1 MSFKGKVKALLEEKS
16 KPSPEERGKAVGI
29 KHKALVAKVLGSK
42 KSQTEVPQ
50 ELGNLP
56 GFAKV
61 VFHHKAHRS
70 KEAPKEGLGPPPIKF
85 SKKSQ
90 TENSNHPFY
99 QKVKALSRG
108 KKNNSLLERKS
119 LKLLSFILASL
130 KPCEKK
136 SKMDGEKKKSKK
148 DEEEEK
154 SKMDEAK
161 KKVRDHDKQAFFNWD
176 DPVEAA
182 KQKALAA
189 IDAAEEKM
197 KADEF
202 KQSRTRELLKVYKHP
217 ESGEDVERESKAP
230 RHEQKPRFTGNWFQ
244 RRRKRRAAARRP
256 GS

>member
-1 MSFKGKVKALLEEKS
+1 MSFKGKVKALLEDEKKS
-16 KPSPEERGKAVGI
+16 KPSPEERGMAMGI
-29 KHKALVAKVLGSK
+29 KHKALVAKALGSK
-42 KSQTEVPQ
+42 KSQSKVPK

-56 GFAKV
+56 GFARV

-70 KEAPKEGLGPPPIKF
+70 KEEPKKGLGPPPIEF
-85 SKKSQ
+85 PKKSQ

-119 LKLLSFILASL
+119 KIIKVLIARI
-130 KPCEKK
+130 KPCGKK
-136 SKMDGEKKKSKK
+136 M

-161 KKVRDHDKQAFFNWD
+161 KKVRDHDKQAFFNF

-189 IDAAEEKM
+189 IKKAEEKM
-197 KADEF
+197 EDEDF
-202 KQSRTRELLKVYKHP
+202 KQSRTRELAQQHP
-217 ESGEDVERESKAP
+217 LPEPREF
-230 RHEQKPRFTGNWFQ
+230 EQKPRFTGNWFQ
-244 RRRKRRAAARRP
+244 RRRQRRAAARR
-256 GS
+256 

>member
-1 MSFKGKVKALLEEKS
+1 MSFKEKVKALLEEKS
-16 KPSPEERGKAVGI
+16 KPSPEERGKAMGI
-29 KHKALVAKVLGSK
+29 KHNALVAKALGSK
-42 KSQTEVPQ
+42 ESQTEVPK

-136 SKMDGEKKKSKK
+136 SKMDGEKKKSKM

-154 SKMDEAK
+154 S
-161 KKVRDHDKQAFFNWD
+161 Q

-189 IDAAEEKM
+189 IKKAEEKM
-197 KADEF
+197 KDEDF
-202 KQSRTRELLKVYKHP
+202 KQSRTRELAQQHP
-217 ESGEDVERESKAP
+217 LPEPREF
-230 RHEQKPRFTGNWFQ
+230 EQKPRFTGNWFQ
-244 RRRKRRAAARRP
+244 RRRKRRAAARR
-256 GS
+256 